1 MEQRASVAS
10 LVEPRPSSGFGLEDG
25 PSFLEILA
33 AQRQARRA
41 AGDTPG
47 AQPALRRDDAC
58 IPIAPPVFTD
68 IDDTDADAD
77 LEEDSADE
85 KAPRRRHVFGQGMVE
100 YALVLVLIALV
111 VIVLLGMVGHQVQ
124 DVFSNLS
131 RGLAS

>member
-10 LVEPRPSSGFGLEDG
+10 LGQPRPSSGFGLEDG

-33 AQRQARRA
+33 AQREARRA
-41 AGDTPG
+41 AGETTG
-47 AQPALRRDDAC
+47 ARPVLRRDDAR
-58 IPIAPPVFTD
+58 IPVAPAVFTD
-68 IDDTDADAD
+68 IDDVVTDADLAD
-77 LEEDSADE
+77 SDGER
-85 KAPRRRHVFGQGMVE
+85 APRRRRVFGQGMVE